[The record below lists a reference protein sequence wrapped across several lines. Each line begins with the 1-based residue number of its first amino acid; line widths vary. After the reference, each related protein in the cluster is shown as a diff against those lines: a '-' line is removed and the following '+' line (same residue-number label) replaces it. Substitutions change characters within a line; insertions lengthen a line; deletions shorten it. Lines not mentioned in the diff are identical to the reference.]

1 MRLSVSGQS
10 HLFLTPVL
18 THQKGEEWY
27 GGSATELGPSPSSP
41 SGEPGVHSLAS
52 TGGKAQRFQFR
63 EETVAHSCPGLDQI
77 GKPLGKHFPGTGG
90 HPAKKLAYTE
100 LEDHSPASA
109 RHVVNCSLIQTMD
122 TAYDIPPPSA

>member
-1 MRLSVSGQS
+1 MRLSVSHQS

-27 GGSATELGPSPSSP
+27 GGSATELGPSPSFP
-41 SGEPGVHSLAS
+41 SGEPGAHSLAS

-77 GKPLGKHFPGTGG
+77 GRPPGKPFPGPRG
-90 HPAKKLAYTE
+90 HPPQKLSYPD
-100 LEDHSPASA
+100 LHDH
-109 RHVVNCSLIQTMD
+109 
-122 TAYDIPPPSA
+122 PPPP